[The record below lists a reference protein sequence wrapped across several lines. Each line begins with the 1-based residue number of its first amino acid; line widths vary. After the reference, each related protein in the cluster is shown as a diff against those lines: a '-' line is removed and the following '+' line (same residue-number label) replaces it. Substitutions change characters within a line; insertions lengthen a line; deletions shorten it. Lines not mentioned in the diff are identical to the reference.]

1 MYTEIQKIPTHTAPN
16 LQLIHIWVRVQTASG
31 AKSPRISGT
40 LNGGTEPYKIYKA
53 ILSILGMGFPL
64 HKPYIRLTYSL
75 YR

>member
-16 LQLIHIWVRVQTASG
+16 LQIIHIWVRVQTASG

-40 LNGGTEPYKIYKA
+40 LNGGTEPYKA

-64 HKPYIRLTYSL
+64 HKPYIQLI
-75 YR
+75 